1 MKKEETTIA
10 NENVDLFQMIKKVYS
25 MKNPISRLLYLGK
38 LKENEKLSRQAL
50 NDLIVNEISKT
61 LQEVKSHNDENQN
74 DDFLS
79 YLILFLG
86 SNLGNFC
93 IVLLELNENI

>member
-93 IVLLELNENI
+93 IVLLEVNENI